1 MKQILARATTRVEDK
16 LMRFSLIA
24 AVAALALAA
33 CNPPAQQEAP
43 PPVQIAVSPD
53 AANIQAA
60 VSDSRRPVD
69 DVARDAA
76 RHPAETLAFVGIEPG
91 DKVGEIFPGG
101 GYWTRLFAVAVGE
114 EGRVYP
120 TIRPDGVAGE
130 YETPVLAVAAQYPNA
145 VMARTPYDALAY
157 PEPLD
162 VIFTAQNYHD
172 MPLTAYNLGNRVQT
186 NATAFAA
193 LKPGG
198 VYVIIDHVAVAGAP
212 VETDAETAIHRI
224 DPAVVRAEVEAAGF
238 VFDGESDVLR
248 NPADPH
254 TASVFDPAIRGHTDQ
269 FMMRFRKPE

>member
-1 MKQILARATTRVEDK
+1 MKHV
-16 LMRFSLIA
+16 LIA
-24 AVAALALAA
+24 AAAALALAA
-33 CNPPAQQEAP
+33 CTPPASQEAP
-43 PPVQIAVSPD
+43 PPVQIEVSPD

-60 VSDSRRPVD
+60 VADARRPD
-69 DVARDAA
+69 ADRERDAA
-76 RHPAETLAFVGIEPG
+76 RHPAETLAFAGIEPG

-101 GYWTRLFAVAVGE
+101 GYFTRLFAVAVGDQ
-114 EGRVYP
+114 GRVYP

-130 YETPVLAVAAQYPNA
+130 YETPVLPVAAQYPNA

-162 VIFTAQNYHD
+162 VVFTAQNYHD
-172 MPLTAYNLGNRVQT
+172 MPLTAYNLGNRAQM

-198 VYVIIDHVAVAGAP
+198 VYVIIDHAAVAGAP
-212 VETDAETAIHRI
+212 IETDAESALHRI
-224 DPAVVRAEVEAAGF
+224 DPAVVRSEVEAAGF

-248 NPADPH
+248 NSADPH
-254 TASVFDPAIRGHTDQ
+254 NASVFDESVRGRTDQ

>member
-1 MKQILARATTRVEDK
+1 MKNL
-16 LMRFSLIA
+16 FFA
-24 AVAALALAA
+24 AVAALAMAA
-33 CNPPAQQEAP
+33 CSPPATQETPPPAQ
-43 PPVQIAVSPD
+43 IAVAPD
-53 AANIQAA
+53 AANIVAA
-60 VSDSRRPVD
+60 VADARRPAED
-69 DVARDAA
+69 TARDAA
-76 RHPAETLAFVGIEPG
+76 RHPAETLAFAGIEEG

-101 GYWTRLFAVAVGE
+101 GYFTRLFAVAVGE
-114 EGRVYP
+114 QGRIYP

-162 VIFTAQNYHD
+162 VVFTAQNYHD
-172 MPLTAYNLGNRVQT
+172 MPLTAYNLGDRART

-198 VYVIIDHVAVAGAP
+198 VYVIIDHAANAGAAI
-212 VETDAETAIHRI
+212 ETDAETAIHRI
-224 DPAVVRAEVEAAGF
+224 DPALVRAEVEAAGF

-248 NPADPH
+248 NAADPH
-254 TASVFDPAIRGHTDQ
+254 TASVFDPSIRGHTDQ